1 MQYKDFVLDQFQ
13 VDAIESI
20 NKNNSVVV
28 SAATGT
34 GKTLIADYIID
45 KAIQEGKKVFYTAP
59 IKALSNQKFKDFK
72 EEYGENKVG
81 LLTGDIVIN
90 SEAEI
95 VIMTTEIYRNM
106 LMVNDPIV
114 NDVSYIVFDEIHFI
128 NDIERGTVWEESI
141 IFSPEHMRFL
151 CLSATIPNARQFAD
165 WIESI
170 QSHTV
175 DVVEYAKRAVP
186 LNHFV
191 FEAKMGLTKAS
202 KLKKNMELD
211 DYPDY
216 AYVKGKRKKRKDFG
230 KPATHIDVVKE
241 IKKNGTPT
249 IFFTFSRKA
258 CEVKGK
264 ELAKRFDLTDSQEKK
279 RIAQV
284 FSENLNDET
293 RPMQSTGR
301 LREVITRG
309 VAFHHAGMLPKLK
322 EIVEILFGEGL
333 VKVLY
338 ATETFAVGINMP
350 AKTVCFNTVQK
361 YDGISFR
368 YLNTKEYFQMAGRA
382 GRRGIDKEGKAIVLV
397 NRGMDDIN
405 KIIKLTTKDVEPIQ
419 SQFKLSINTVLNL
432 INNYDEEEIE
442 TILKSNFDYFQR
454 KQGNKQVRI
463 MASWKNKLKL
473 LNRMGYVKDNELTWK
488 GWFARFIYANEILV
502 SEVFATDIY
511 QQLSQKE
518 LVLTVAAIAYEPKRG
533 NRFYQTRKTQD
544 LANKLIK
551 KLFTNKYLAKQI
563 NPRQVKN
570 LAPIINDWMDGCEFA
585 DLLTLSNL
593 EEGDYIRIFRQV
605 IDYMRQIKKGTKDE
619 ELIDRI
625 NYSLDKID
633 RDVIKVEF

>member
-1 MQYKDFVLDQFQ
+1 MQYKQFTLDQFQ
-13 VDAIESI
+13 VDAINSI

-45 KAIQEGKKVFYTAP
+45 KAIQEKKKVFYTAP

-72 EEYGENKVG
+72 NEYGEEKVG

-90 SEAEI
+90 SDAEI

-141 IFSPEHMRFL
+141 IFSPEHIRFL

-170 QSHTV
+170 QKHSV
-175 DVVEYAKRAVP
+175 DVIEYAKRAVP

-191 FEAKMGLTKAS
+191 YEARTGLTKAS
-202 KLKKNMELD
+202 KLKEKMELD
-211 DYPDY
+211 EYPDY
-216 AYVKGKRKKRKDFG
+216 AHVKGKQKKRKDFG
-230 KPATHIDVVKE
+230 KPATHLDVVKE

-258 CEVKGK
+258 CEIKGR
-264 ELAKRFDLTDSQEKK
+264 ECAKRYDLTDSQEKK

-284 FSENLNDET
+284 FSQHLTDEI

-301 LREVITRG
+301 LREVISRG
-309 VAFHHAGMLPKLK
+309 IAFHHAGMLPKLK

-333 VKVLY
+333 IRVLY

-382 GRRGIDKEGKAIVLV
+382 GRRGIDTEGRAIVLV
-397 NRGMDDIN
+397 NRAQDDMD
-405 KIIKLTTKDVEPIQ
+405 KIIKMTTKDVEPIQ

-432 INNYDEEEIE
+432 LNNYEEEEIT

-454 KQGNKQVRI
+454 KQGGKQVRI

-473 LNRMGYVKDNELTWK
+473 LQRLGYVKDHALTWK

-511 QQLSQKE
+511 KEMDDKE
-518 LVLTVAAIAYEPKRG
+518 LVLTVAVIAYEPKRG
-533 NRFYQTRKTQD
+533 NRFYQTKKTSG

-551 KLFTNKYLAKQI
+551 KLFANKYLAKYI
-563 NPRQVKN
+563 NPRQVRN

-593 EEGDYIRIFRQV
+593 EEGDYIRVFRQI

-625 NYSLDKID
+625 NFALDKID